1 MVSQVVRLGLRLGL
15 FQLSLGILG
24 VLILGLLNRLLISE
38 IGVSAALT
46 ALAIGAQQLMG
57 FTRAWFGDRS
67 DRIPSGRLRRTP
79 FIVLSSLAFSLLFG
93 CSGWVVLQ
101 LANTMPYAGQ
111 PDVGAWIGLLALI
124 SIATGTAV
132 SAGGTA
138 FSALIIDL
146 TTERERPRVLSV
158 VWGMR
163 LLGVLFGTV
172 LVNQIFGAACGEVV
186 SGDAVITGLK
196 HLIVV
201 TPLLLF
207 GLGVLSVFGLERRT
221 LKHEVVQREAIDH
234 QNRTDIAGAVPK
246 RLTFFELLGRLR
258 SIPQVGDFT
267 AVLCLF
273 TFSMFL
279 NDAVLEPY
287 GAAVFGM
294 SICAT
299 TALNAFLAVGFF
311 IGLGLSGFRLVDWIG
326 NINTARLGA
335 IFASI
340 ALALMLLAAPLQ
352 SLVLLRFALTFFG
365 ISLGIC
371 IHSSFTLMF
380 TFVEPGRVG
389 LLLGVWG
396 AFYAYSRGFATITGG
411 GLLTFFKTF
420 IGDDVFAAYGG
431 VFGLQILGFLIAA
444 VLMRRLDVTGF
455 RRSVQYSFGDFMQKA
470 LD

>member
-1 MVSQVVRLGLRLGL
+1 MRDVRLGLRLGL

-24 VLILGLLNRLLISE
+24 VLILGLLNRLLITE

-57 FTRAWFGDRS
+57 FTRAWFGNRS

-79 FIVLSSLAFSLLFG
+79 FIVLSSLSFSLLFG
-93 CSGWVVLQ
+93 CAGWVVLE
-101 LANTMPYAGQ
+101 LARTMSSAEQ

-124 SIATGTAV
+124 SIAIGTAIA
-132 SAGGTA
+132 AGGTA
-138 FSALIIDL
+138 FSALIVDL

-172 LVNQIFGAACGEVV
+172 LVNKLFGAACGVQT
-186 SGDAVITGLK
+186 SGDAVIAGLER
-196 HLIVV
+196 LIVV

-207 GLGVLSVFGLERRT
+207 GLGVSSVFGLERRDVQDQAVEDQGGTDNSRDVPESLT
-221 LKHEVVQREAIDH
+221 LLQS
-234 QNRTDIAGAVPK
+234 
-246 RLTFFELLGRLR
+246 LGRLR
-258 SIPQVGDFT
+258 SIPQVGRFT

-279 NDAVLEPY
+279 NDAVLEPF

-299 TALNAFLAVGFF
+299 TALNAFLAMGFSV
-311 IGLGLSGFRLVDWIG
+311 GLGLSGFRLVDWIG
-326 NINTARLGA
+326 NISTARFGA
-335 IFASI
+335 VFAAI
-340 ALALMLLAAPLQ
+340 ALTLMLLSAPLQ
-352 SLVLLRFALTFFG
+352 SLQFLYFALTLFG

-380 TFVEPGRVG
+380 TFVQPGRVG

-396 AFYAYSRGFATITGG
+396 ALYAYSRGLATISGG
-411 GLLTFFKTF
+411 GLLTLFKTLN
-420 IGDDVFAAYGG
+420 GGDVFGAYGG
-431 VFGLQILGFLIAA
+431 VFCLQIVGFLAAA
-444 VLMRRLDVTGF
+444 VLMGRLDVTGF
-455 RRSVQYSFGDFMQKA
+455 RRSVQSRFGDFMQSA

>member
-1 MVSQVVRLGLRLGL
+1 MRDLRLGLRLGL

-24 VLILGLLNRLLISE
+24 VLILGLLNRLLITE

-57 FTRAWFGDRS
+57 FTRAWFGNRS

-93 CSGWVVLQ
+93 CAGWVVLE
-101 LANTMPYAGQ
+101 LARTMSSAEQ

-124 SIATGTAV
+124 SIAIGTAIA
-132 SAGGTA
+132 AGGTA
-138 FSALIIDL
+138 FSALIVDL

-163 LLGVLFGTV
+163 LLGVLLGTV
-172 LVNQIFGAACGEVV
+172 LVNKLFGAACGVQT
-186 SGDAVITGLK
+186 SGDAVIAGLES
-196 HLIVV
+196 LIVV

-207 GLGVLSVFGLERRT
+207 GLGVSSVFGLERRNFDDQAV
-221 LKHEVVQREAIDH
+221 KGKGVEYQESP
-234 QNRTDIAGAVPK
+234 DIVGVVPK
-246 RLTFFELLGRLR
+246 QRTFLELLSRLR
-258 SIPQVGDFT
+258 VIPQVGRFT

-287 GAAVFGM
+287 GAALFGM
-294 SICAT
+294 NICAT
-299 TALNAFLAVGFF
+299 TALNAFLAIGFF
-311 IGLGLSGFRLVDWIG
+311 VGLGLSGFRLVDWIG

-335 IFASI
+335 VFASI
-340 ALALMLLAAPLQ
+340 ALAFMLLSAPLQ

-365 ISLGIC
+365 VSLGIC
-371 IHSSFTLMF
+371 IHASFILMF

-396 AFYAYSRGFATITGG
+396 ALYSYSRGFATISGG
-411 GLLTFFKTF
+411 GLLTLFKTF
-420 IGDDVFAAYGG
+420 NGDDVFAAYSG
-431 VFGLQILGFLIAA
+431 VFCLQILGFLTAA
-444 VLMRRLDVTGF
+444 VLMGRLDVNRF
-455 RRSVQYSFGDFMQKA
+455 RRSVQSRFGDFVQSA

>member
-1 MVSQVVRLGLRLGL
+1 MRDVRLGLRLGL

-24 VLILGLLNRLLISE
+24 VLILGLLNRLLITE

-57 FTRAWFGDRS
+57 FTRAWFGNRS

-79 FIVLSSLAFSLLFG
+79 FIVLSSLSFSLLFG
-93 CSGWVVLQ
+93 CAGWVVLE
-101 LANTMPYAGQ
+101 LARTMSSAEQ

-124 SIATGTAV
+124 SIAIGTAIA
-132 SAGGTA
+132 AGGTA
-138 FSALIIDL
+138 FSALIVDL

-172 LVNQIFGAACGEVV
+172 LVNKLFGAACGVQT
-186 SGDAVITGLK
+186 SGDAVIAGLER
-196 HLIVV
+196 LIVV

-207 GLGVLSVFGLERRT
+207 GLGVSSVFGLERRDVQDQAVEDQGGTDNSRDVPESLT
-221 LKHEVVQREAIDH
+221 LLQS
-234 QNRTDIAGAVPK
+234 
-246 RLTFFELLGRLR
+246 LGRLR
-258 SIPQVGDFT
+258 SIPQVGRFT

-279 NDAVLEPY
+279 NDAVLEPF
-287 GAAVFGM
+287 GAAVFDM

-311 IGLGLSGFRLVDWIG
+311 VGLGLSGFLLVDWIG

-335 IFASI
+335 VFAAI
-340 ALALMLLAAPLQ
+340 ALALMLLSAPSQ
-352 SLVLLRFALTFFG
+352 SLPSLHFALTIFG
-365 ISLGIC
+365 VSLGIC
-371 IHSSFTLMF
+371 IHASFTLMF
-380 TFVEPGRVG
+380 TFVQPGRVG

-396 AFYAYSRGFATITGG
+396 ALYAYSRGLATISGG
-411 GLLTFFKTF
+411 GLLTLFKTF
-420 IGDDVFAAYGG
+420 NGGDVFGAYGG
-431 VFGLQILGFLIAA
+431 GFCLQIVPRIRFWSRVTHPAA
-444 VLMRRLDVTGF
+444 
-455 RRSVQYSFGDFMQKA
+455 
-470 LD
+470 

>member
-1 MVSQVVRLGLRLGL
+1 MRDLRLGLRLGL

-24 VLILGLLNRLLISE
+24 VLILGLLNRLLITE

-57 FTRAWFGDRS
+57 FTRAWFGNRS
-67 DRIPSGRLRRTP
+67 DRTPSGRLRRTP

-93 CSGWVVLQ
+93 CAGWVVLE
-101 LANTMPYAGQ
+101 LVRTMSSSEQ

-138 FSALIIDL
+138 FNALIVDL

-163 LLGVLFGTV
+163 LLGVLLGTV
-172 LVNQIFGAACGEVV
+172 LVNKLFGAACGAQA
-186 SGDAVITGLK
+186 SRDAVIAGLES
-196 HLIVV
+196 LIVV

-207 GLGVLSVFGLERRT
+207 ALGVSSVFGLEHRNFDDQ
-221 LKHEVVQREAIDH
+221 VVNGKAVEYQEPA
-234 QNRTDIAGAVPK
+234 DIAGVVPK
-246 RLTFFELLGRLR
+246 QRTFLELVSGLR
-258 SIPQVGDFT
+258 AIPQVGRFT

-299 TALNAFLAVGFF
+299 TALNALLAVGFF
-311 IGLGLSGFRLVDWIG
+311 VGLGLSGFRLVDWIG

-335 IFASI
+335 VFASI
-340 ALALMLLAAPLQ
+340 SLALMLLSAPLQ
-352 SLVLLRFALTFFG
+352 SLVLLRFTLIFFG

-371 IHSSFTLMF
+371 IHASFTLMF
-380 TFVEPGRVG
+380 TFVETGRVG

-396 AFYAYSRGFATITGG
+396 ALYSYSRGLATISGG
-411 GLLTFFKTF
+411 GFLTLFKNF
-420 IGDDVFAAYGG
+420 NGGDVFAAYSG
-431 VFGLQILGFLIAA
+431 VFCLQILGFLTAA
-444 VLMRRLDVTGF
+444 VLMGRLDVNGF
-455 RRSVQYSFGDFMQKA
+455 RRSVQSRFGDFMQSA

>member
-1 MVSQVVRLGLRLGL
+1 MRDVRLGLRLGL

-24 VLILGLLNRLLISE
+24 VLILGLLNRLLITE

-57 FTRAWFGDRS
+57 FTRAWFGNRS

-79 FIVLSSLAFSLLFG
+79 FIVLSSLSFSLLFG
-93 CSGWVVLQ
+93 CAGWVVLE
-101 LANTMPYAGQ
+101 LARTMSSAEQ

-124 SIATGTAV
+124 SIAIGTAIA
-132 SAGGTA
+132 AGGTA
-138 FSALIIDL
+138 FSALIVDL

-172 LVNQIFGAACGEVV
+172 LVNKLFGAACGVQT
-186 SGDAVITGLK
+186 SGDAVIAGLER
-196 HLIVV
+196 LIVV

-207 GLGVLSVFGLERRT
+207 GLGVSSVFGLERRDVQDQVGADNCGDVRESLT
-221 LKHEVVQREAIDH
+221 LLQ
-234 QNRTDIAGAVPK
+234 
-246 RLTFFELLGRLR
+246 LLGRLR
-258 SIPQVGDFT
+258 SIPQVGRFT

-279 NDAVLEPY
+279 NDAVLEPF
-287 GAAVFGM
+287 GAALFGM

-311 IGLGLSGFRLVDWIG
+311 IGLVLSGFCLVGWIG
-326 NINTARLGA
+326 NVSTARLGA
-335 IFASI
+335 VLAAI
-340 ALALMLLAAPLQ
+340 ALALMLLSAPSQ
-352 SLVLLRFALTFFG
+352 SLLFLRFALTSFG

-380 TFVEPGRVG
+380 TFVQPGRVG

-396 AFYAYSRGFATITGG
+396 ALYAYSRGLATISGG
-411 GLLTFFKTF
+411 GLLTLFKTLN
-420 IGDDVFAAYGG
+420 GGDVFGAYGG
-431 VFGLQILGFLIAA
+431 VFCLQIVGFLAAA
-444 VLMRRLDVTGF
+444 VLMGRLDVTGF
-455 RRSVQYSFGDFMQKA
+455 CRSVQSRFGDFMQSA

>member
-24 VLILGLLNRLLISE
+24 VLILGLLNRLLITE

-57 FTRAWFGDRS
+57 FTRAWFGNRS

-79 FIVLSSLAFSLLFG
+79 FIVMGSLAISLLFG
-93 CSGWVVLQ
+93 LTGWVVLQ
-101 LANTMPYAGQ
+101 LAKTMPLANQSFLG
-111 PDVGAWIGLLALI
+111 GWIGLLLLI
-124 SIATGTAV
+124 SIATGAAIA
-132 SAGGTA
+132 AGGTA
-138 FSALIIDL
+138 FSALIVDL
-146 TTERERPRVLSV
+146 TTEQERPRVLSV

-163 LLGVLFGTV
+163 LLGVLLGTV
-172 LVNQIFGAACGEVV
+172 LVNQIFGAACGTEASGAAVV
-186 SGDAVITGLK
+186 AGLER
-196 HLIVV
+196 LIVV

-207 GLGVLSVFGLERRT
+207 GLGVSSVFGLERRDVQDQVGADNCGDVRESLT
-221 LKHEVVQREAIDH
+221 LLQ
-234 QNRTDIAGAVPK
+234 
-246 RLTFFELLGRLR
+246 LLGRLR
-258 SIPQVGDFT
+258 SIPQVGRFT

-279 NDAVLEPY
+279 NDAVLEPF
-287 GAAVFGM
+287 GAALFGM

-311 IGLGLSGFRLVDWIG
+311 IGLVLSGFCLVGWIG
-326 NINTARLGA
+326 NVSTARLGA
-335 IFASI
+335 VLAAI
-340 ALALMLLAAPLQ
+340 ALALMLLSAPSQ
-352 SLVLLRFALTFFG
+352 SLLFLRFALTSFG

-380 TFVEPGRVG
+380 TFVERGRVG

-396 AFYAYSRGFATITGG
+396 ALYAYSSGLATIGGG
-411 GLLTFFKTF
+411 GLLTLFKTLN
-420 IGDDVFAAYGG
+420 GGDVFGAYCGI
-431 VFGLQILGFLIAA
+431 FCLQIVGFLSAA
-444 VLMRRLDVTGF
+444 LLMHRLDVAGF
-455 RRSVQYSFGDFMQKA
+455 HRSVQSRFGDLLKVA